1 MRTIGSRLF
10 QLQCFLFAGFFFA
23 ASAAFGSDLLFSDDF
38 RSGDLSTHNDHFRWG
53 SGGIPNPGS
62 GSDTIVELVGPHGT
76 PVKARR
82 FRYVGFEDGGSGDA
96 AHWSEQ
102 RFSLTHSVHDQRTS
116 NGHSDVAFPE
126 VWISFRM
133 HVPENYF
140 HMMRGGR
147 ASGDNQKGWI
157 YLWKDAYERWTS
169 SWPDAE
175 VTPTSISTHWWPLSD
190 DPEDVAYG
198 MSRMAIAATSERLG
212 WGQRDE
218 PTFLREAETISGSRW
233 NNGRPYAFSGE
244 EFGTWVHYTF
254 GVRVASDPGNVND
267 GFFRM
272 YKDGELAV
280 AWEGLDN
287 GSTEVGRNGFDRGY
301 LMGYHNTG
309 YNETTEY
316 HLTDFKIGLT
326 KDSVLK
332 GFNEANPLARP
343 KPPALE
349 SAN

>member
-1 MRTIGSRLF
+1 MSNMRSCLCRL
-10 QLQCFLFAGFFFA
+10 QGFLFAGIVFA
-23 ASAAFGSDLLFSDDF
+23 SGPALGSDPLFSDDF
-38 RSGDLSTHNDHFRWG
+38 GSGDLSTHNDHFRWG

-62 GSDTIVELVGPHGT
+62 GSDRVVEVAGPHGT

-82 FRYVGFEDGGSGDA
+82 FRYVGFNDGGSGDA
-96 AHWSEQ
+96 ARWDEQ
-102 RFSLTHSVHDQRTS
+102 RFTLTKSVFDERTP
-116 NGHSDVAFPE
+116 NGQSDVAYPE
-126 VWISFRM
+126 VWISFWMR
-133 HVPENYF
+133 VPVNYF
-140 HMMRGGR
+140 HMMRNGSP
-147 ASGDNQKGWI
+147 SGDNQKGWI
-157 YLWKDAYERWTS
+157 YLWKDAYERWDS
-169 SWPDAE
+169 SWPDEA

-190 DPEDVAYG
+190 NSESVNYG
-198 MSRMAIAATSERLG
+198 MSRMTIVASSKRSG
-212 WGQRDE
+212 WGHLDT
-218 PTFLREAETISGSRW
+218 PTFLRVDEAIAGRSD
-233 NNGRPYAFSGE
+233 RPYAFSRDE
-244 EFGTWVHYTF
+244 YGTWVHYTF
-254 GVRVASDPGNVND
+254 GVRVASIPGASGD

-280 AWEGLDN
+280 AWEGLNN
-287 GSTEVGRNGFDRGY
+287 GSTDVGQNGFDRGY